1 MYDIYNFHST
11 FTTALFKTAKRLLF
25 PTTENEKFGQSYNAS
40 RFISLLVNDYLQI
53 LCSF

>member
-11 FTTALFKTAKRLLF
+11 FTTALFKTATRLLF
-25 PTTENEKFGQSYNAS
+25 PTTKNEKFYQIYNAN
-40 RFISLLVNDYLQI
+40 RFISLLVQDYLQF